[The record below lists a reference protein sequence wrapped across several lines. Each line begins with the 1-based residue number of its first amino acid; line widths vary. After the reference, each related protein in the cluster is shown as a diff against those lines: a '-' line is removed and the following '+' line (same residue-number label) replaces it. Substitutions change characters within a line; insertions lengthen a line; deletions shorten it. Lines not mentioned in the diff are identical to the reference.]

1 MIKALRNMKGVEFV
15 EPEGAFYGVAKLPL
29 KNSEDFIK
37 FLITKFRYKNK
48 TVLVAPMED
57 FYISPGL
64 GKSEIRIAY
73 VLNVKEL
80 KEAMELFKRGL
91 EAYKK

>member
-1 MIKALRNMKGVEFV
+1 
-15 EPEGAFYGVAKLPL
+15 
-29 KNSEDFIK
+29 
-37 FLITKFRYKNK
+37 
-48 TVLVAPMED
+48 MED